1 MYFNYKNIKKDYH
14 SAQELS
20 QLSVDE
26 ILSIVGQIEVLKYE
40 NDHNLDL
47 KENDYFQ
54 WATNNNHLICDLDAA
69 RRALKLKG
77 HEGIFIRSYFG
88 KWKNVDRETA
98 TRFVKSML
106 DTSLQSRDKMI
117 KIINEKHLVGT
128 TVEELLKGEKY
139 EDA

>member
-47 KENDYFQ
+47 KENDYIQ
-54 WATNNNHLICDLDAA
+54 WATNNNHLLCDLDVA
-69 RRALKLKG
+69 RRALKLKDY
-77 HEGIFIRSYFG
+77 EGIFIRSYFG
-88 KWKNVDRETA
+88 RWKTFDRESA
-98 TRFVKSML
+98 TKFVKSML
-106 DTSLQSRDKMI
+106 DTSLTNKENTIKMI
-117 KIINEKHLVGT
+117 NENHLFGA
-128 TVEELLKGEKY
+128 TVEDLLKGEY
-139 EDA
+139 L